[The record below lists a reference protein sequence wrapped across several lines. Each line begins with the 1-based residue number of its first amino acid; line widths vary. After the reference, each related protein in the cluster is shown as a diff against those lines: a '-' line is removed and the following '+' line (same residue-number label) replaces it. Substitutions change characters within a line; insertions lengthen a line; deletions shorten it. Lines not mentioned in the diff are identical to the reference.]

1 MGNGAASNGT
11 TATVFEQSI
20 SPSVQS
26 IPVSKTMALSDL
38 ANSMKESGQDVV
50 ALAAGEPD
58 FDTPAPIVEAG
69 IAAIRYFKDDIT
81 FILDIMF
88 HLWLSGQLMLHQAL
102 TEFELFHGDPNFYH
116 SIDMLL
122 VIIKLGFPACECWLL
137 LILRI
142 SSSVWWLVSQLK
154 HIKFW
159 WDSSIPLLSHH
170 LLYIGCMESFF
181 LQGFKASRSKCHLQ
195 LKRLT
200 LCQDKRLFYNC
211 WGLPYQ

>member
-69 IAAIRYFKDDIT
+69 IAAIR
-81 FILDIMF
+81 
-88 HLWLSGQLMLHQAL
+88 
-102 TEFELFHGDPNFYH
+102 
-116 SIDMLL
+116 
-122 VIIKLGFPACECWLL
+122 
-137 LILRI
+137 
-142 SSSVWWLVSQLK
+142 
-154 HIKFW
+154 
-159 WDSSIPLLSHH
+159 
-170 LLYIGCMESFF
+170 
-181 LQGFKASRSKCHLQ
+181 
-195 LKRLT
+195 
-200 LCQDKRLFYNC
+200 
-211 WGLPYQ
+211 